1 MPKAFSEH
9 EREIVNAAMLDVGIA
24 LIRQKGIRQVTI
36 EDITKGANIAKG
48 SFYSFYGSR
57 EELFWDII
65 KREEKQLV
73 EQIMA
78 VSAEDIDVKAKA
90 KKIFYDLFLGDGCIV
105 YYLPQTDIEYI
116 TRKLP
121 PDLIQSDMNSGQDIV
136 KTLLSMCSMDASQES
151 VEILMTM
158 IHTLQ
163 FVSSSDFLHT
173 DMARKKML
181 GIMVDAF
188 ADYLGGEETE

>member
-9 EREIVNAAMLDVGIA
+9 EREIVNAAMLDVGAA
-24 LIRQKGIRQVTI
+24 LLRQKGIRQVTI

-48 SFYSFYGSR
+48 SFYSFYDSR

-65 KREEKQLV
+65 KREEQQLI
-73 EQIMA
+73 EQIMV
-78 VSAEDIDVKAKA
+78 VSAEDIGIKTKV
-90 KKIFYDLFLGDGCIV
+90 KKIFYDLFLEDGCIV

-121 PDLIQSDMNSGQDIV
+121 PDLIQSDMKSGQDIV
-136 KTLLSMCSMDASQES
+136 KTLLSMCGLDASQES
-151 VEILMTM
+151 VEILITM

-163 FVSSSDFLHT
+163 FVSSSDFLQT
-173 DMARKKML
+173 GMARKKML

>member
-9 EREIVNAAMLDVGIA
+9 EREIVNAAMLDVGAA
-24 LIRQKGIRQVTI
+24 LLRQKGIRQVTI

-48 SFYSFYGSR
+48 SFYSFYDSR

-65 KREEKQLV
+65 KREEQQLI
-73 EQIMA
+73 EQIMV
-78 VSAEDIDVKAKA
+78 VSAEDIGIKTKV
-90 KKIFYDLFLGDGCIV
+90 KKIFYDLFLEDGCIV

-121 PDLIQSDMNSGQDIV
+121 PDLIQSDMKSGQDIV
-136 KTLLSMCSMDASQES
+136 KTLLSMCGLDASQES
-151 VEILMTM
+151 VEILITM
-158 IHTLQ
+158 IHSLQ
-163 FVSSSDFLHT
+163 FVSSSDFLQT
-173 DMARKKML
+173 GMARKKML

>member
-173 DMARKKML
+173 DMARIKML

>member
-9 EREIVNAAMLDVGIA
+9 EREIVNAAMLDVGAA
-24 LIRQKGIRQVTI
+24 LLRQKGIRQVTI

-48 SFYSFYGSR
+48 SFYSFYDSR

-65 KREEKQLV
+65 KREEQQLI
-73 EQIMA
+73 EQIMV
-78 VSAEDIDVKAKA
+78 VSAEDIGIKTKV
-90 KKIFYDLFLGDGCIV
+90 KKIFYDLFLEDGCIV

-121 PDLIQSDMNSGQDIV
+121 PDLIQSDMKSGQDIV
-136 KTLLSMCSMDASQES
+136 KTFLSMCGLDASQES
-151 VEILMTM
+151 VEILITM

-163 FVSSSDFLHT
+163 FVSSSDFLQT
-173 DMARKKML
+173 GMARKKML

>member
-65 KREEKQLV
+65 KREEKQLI

-181 GIMVDAF
+181 GIMVDTF